1 MCLES
6 IVGLISE
13 RAPAG
18 LGAYQPPLVETTIQR
33 QKRRYDMCRALAEKT
48 WQKIPDTDCEPLP
61 RGIKNLAAEENISV
75 SAFSKDVKKHLARQL
90 VRHKPTQKW

>member
-1 MCLES
+1 MCLKS

-13 RAPAG
+13 LAPAG
-18 LGAYQPPLVETTIQR
+18 SDACQPPLDETAIQR

-61 RGIKNLAAEENISV
+61 RGIKTLAAEENISV

-90 VRHKPTQKW
+90 VQHKPTRK